1 MAHPQQQNFC
11 LKVKEKFPNYFKDT
25 KIFDVGSLD
34 INGTNHFLFEGDYKY
49 IGVDLIEGKNVD
61 FVCRGHEYDTQDRF
75 DVSISTECFE
85 HDEFWK
91 ESFDNMYRLLKSGGL
106 LLFTCAHDNR
116 GEHGTSKSRPEDAPA
131 VAELNDYYGN
141 LNEQKYKEKFNF
153 DEMFSEYHFE
163 VDYFVN
169 DLYFYGIKK

>member
-11 LKVKEKFPNYFKDT
+11 LKVKERFPNYFKNT
-25 KIFDVGSLD
+25 KIFDVGSMD

-91 ESFDNMYRLLKSGGL
+91 ESIRY
-106 LLFTCAHDNR
+106 
-116 GEHGTSKSRPEDAPA
+116 
-131 VAELNDYYGN
+131 V
-141 LNEQKYKEKFNF
+141 
-153 DEMFSEYHFE
+153 
-163 VDYFVN
+163 
-169 DLYFYGIKK
+169 